1 MHILYIQAKQGILIM
16 GCRLDKIMSQ
26 CLQNP
31 HLHLVNK
38 IPPTPLPLER
48 YLKLELSWNLTQSL
62 TVCPQKHHVV
72 GGNSFAKSDKLFFSV
87 VRKIN

>member
-48 YLKLELSWNLTQSL
+48 YLKLELS
-62 TVCPQKHHVV
+62 
-72 GGNSFAKSDKLFFSV
+72 
-87 VRKIN
+87 